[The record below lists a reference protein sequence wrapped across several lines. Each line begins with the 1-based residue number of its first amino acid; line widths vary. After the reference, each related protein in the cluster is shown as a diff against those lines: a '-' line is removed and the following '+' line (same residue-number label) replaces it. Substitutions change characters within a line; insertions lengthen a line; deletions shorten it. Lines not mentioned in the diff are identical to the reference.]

1 MNETPF
7 RSPFPPI
14 EIRLDRDLLI
24 THVGGGWDAF
34 AFANGGKSLVGKAVI
49 GRPITSF
56 IHGDAVRMF
65 TDVVF
70 ERMLRLGG
78 TRTIRYRCDSPGII
92 REMEMTLTA
101 IPDGLHCK
109 HRIVRETPSTPR
121 AKFPTVPRAVR
132 LRCSHCNELFS
143 LTGSPM
149 TKQEAADG
157 APRDADGTV
166 VIEVDYFICRICRGT
181 IDAA

>member
-14 EIRLDRDLLI
+14 EIRLDHDLLI

-34 AFANGGKSLVGKAVI
+34 AFANGGKSLVGNTVI

-70 ERMLRLGG
+70 QRMLRLGG

-92 REMEMTLTA
+92 REMEMTVCTL
-101 IPDGLHCK
+101 PEGLRCT
-109 HRIVRETPSTPR
+109 HRIVRETPSTAR

-143 LTGSPM
+143 LVGKPMSP
-149 TKQEAADG
+149 QEAAHG
-157 APRDADGTV
+157 APRDDDGTL
-166 VIEVDYFICRICRGT
+166 VIEVDYFICRFCRST